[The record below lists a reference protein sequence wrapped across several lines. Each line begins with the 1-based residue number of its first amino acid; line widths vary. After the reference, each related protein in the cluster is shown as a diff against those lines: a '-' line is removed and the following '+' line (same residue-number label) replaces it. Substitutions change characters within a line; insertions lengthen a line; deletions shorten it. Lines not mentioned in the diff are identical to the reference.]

1 MDTEYLYKADIETLK
16 IIKEEGEKNLASIL
30 EADEVITNKSNSL
43 MQILIP
49 IFLLLVG
56 YNLDLLFKK
65 NIDYKFYFSL
75 LLIINLC
82 SVIYILYRNIL
93 PVKSVMMG
101 AEPQKLLKND
111 IIAGSINDYHSLIIN
126 RTYNIQIAID
136 KSITSHKKRHNSFTK
151 ANKTLFLGLLVIFC
165 LFLLLQVYHLF
176 ISMCLYP

>member
-75 LLIINLC
+75 LLIINL
-82 SVIYILYRNIL
+82 YII
-93 PVKSVMMG
+93 
-101 AEPQKLLKND
+101 QKYFTSEISND
-111 IIAGSINDYHSLIIN
+111 GS
-126 RTYNIQIAID
+126 
-136 KSITSHKKRHNSFTK
+136 
-151 ANKTLFLGLLVIFC
+151 
-165 LFLLLQVYHLF
+165 
-176 ISMCLYP
+176 